1 MPLPKG
7 IKPYAL
13 LLLPLLLLATGCAS
27 LSTPSA
33 PVCPQ
38 LPLPPAVTQ
47 PQPLQPYS
55 ATAQKNI
62 EGWQKLLIVPP
73 AMSAP

>member
-1 MPLPKG
+1 MPLPNG
-7 IKPYAL
+7 IKLYVL
-13 LLLPLLLLATGCAS
+13 LPLPLLLLATGCAS

-33 PVCPQ
+33 PVCPT

-55 ATAQKNI
+55 ETAQKNI
-62 EGWQKLLIVPP
+62 EVWQKLLIGTPVIPVP
-73 AMSAP
+73 

>member
-1 MPLPKG
+1 MPLPNV

-13 LLLPLLLLATGCAS
+13 LLPALLLLATGCAS

-33 PVCPQ
+33 PVCPT
-38 LPLPPAVTQ
+38 LPQPPAVTQ
-47 PQPLQPYS
+47 PPPLQPYS

-62 EGWQKLLIVPP
+62 EAWQKLLIVPP
-73 AMSAP
+73 AIPAP